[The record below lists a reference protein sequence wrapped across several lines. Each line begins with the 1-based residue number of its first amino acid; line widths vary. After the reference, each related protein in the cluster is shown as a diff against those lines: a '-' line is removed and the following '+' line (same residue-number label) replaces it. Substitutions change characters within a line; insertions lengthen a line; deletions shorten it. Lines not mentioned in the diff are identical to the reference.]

1 MPADMTP
8 QEAINRILEEAIK
21 MLKKDG
27 HHSPVLF
34 VYGRKGDA
42 VALVDFRDEDSKHRA
57 FLMAGVAAARLQPYL
72 VAFVDEAW
80 MSRAIPPKGKAV
92 SDMPDRQDCLIAAA
106 QDEHGGMYCAL
117 VLISQVGETVEL
129 GEVVR
134 SENVQLSLL
143 DLFWEGVK
151 LGRAAQAGEGAR
163 DDTG

>member
-1 MPADMTP
+1 MTP
-8 QEAINRILEEAIK
+8 EEAVNRILEEAIK

-27 HHSPVLF
+27 HHSPILF

-80 MSRAIPPKGKAV
+80 MSRTIPPKGKAV
-92 SDMPDRQDCLIAAA
+92 SNMPDRQDCLIVAA
-106 QDEHGGMYCAL
+106 QDERGGMHCVL
-117 VLISQVGETVEL
+117 VTISSAGNTIQL
-129 GEVVR
+129 GEPMR
-134 SENVQLSLL
+134 FDSAQLSLL

-151 LGRAAQAGEGAR
+151 LGRATQVEGGTR
-163 DDTG
+163 DDSE